1 MGIQLVR
8 QRLWDACGA
17 KLKLSS
23 RVGEGTVA
31 RIVLPKGA

>member
-8 QRLWDACGA
+8 QRLRDACGA
-17 KLKLSS
+17 KLELSR

>member
-1 MGIQLVR
+1 MGIQLVH
-8 QRLWDACGA
+8 QRLRDACGA
-17 KLKLSS
+17 KLERSS